1 MLNTARIYRG
11 IIFLLL
17 SEFCFTI
24 STIFS
29 KLLTNSSNVS
39 ALEVTFSRFFLGLIV
54 ASVIVYKNS
63 ISLIPNTLSLLIWR
77 GVLNTVAVI
86 LFFLASQYTTITN
99 THMLNMTYPFFIF
112 LFAPLF
118 FRQEKISP
126 FLYLIL
132 IVALVGIWLVINPD
146 LNSINKGDV
155 FGLCSGIVSAFA
167 IITLNMA
174 RKNDSTM
181 VILFYLMS
189 IGTVLNGLAM
199 LPLFVWP
206 RGSQW
211 FWVLVSG
218 AVGVAG
224 QICITYG
231 YKYIT
236 ARAGSLVSTSRIIY
250 AVVLGML
257 IFSEDL
263 TLRIASGGSY
273 DSSFDCGRDL
283 VSETGNRTSD
293 ILFGQLFLAATRRVP
308 VGLP

>member
-1 MLNTARIYRG
+1 MLKTAHIYRG

-17 SEFCFTI
+17 SELCFTV

-29 KLLTNSSNVS
+29 KLLTNSSDVS

-63 ISLIPNTLSLLIWR
+63 ISLVPNTLSLLIWR

-126 FLYLIL
+126 FMYLIL
-132 IVALVGIWLVINPD
+132 VAALIGIWLVINPT
-146 LNSINKGDV
+146 LNSINKGDI
-155 FGLCSGIVSAFA
+155 FGLMSGIISAFA

-199 LPLFVWP
+199 LPVFVCP
-206 RGSQW
+206 QGSQW
-211 FWVLVSG
+211 VLLLASA

-236 ARAGSLVSTSRIIY
+236 ARAGSLVSSSRILY
-250 AVVLGML
+250 AVVLGTL

-263 TLRIASGGSY
+263 TWRIAAGG
-273 DSSFDCGRDL
+273 FL
-283 VSETGNRTSD
+283 
-293 ILFGQLFLAATRRVP
+293 ILLSIVAVTWLHKPENEGQ
-308 VGLP
+308 

>member
-1 MLNTARIYRG
+1 MLKDTGMYRG
-11 IIFLLL
+11 IIFIML
-17 SEFCFTI
+17 SELCFTI

-29 KLLTNSSNVS
+29 KLLTSSSDVS
-39 ALEVTFSRFFLGLIV
+39 AVEVTFSRFLLGFLVVSV
-54 ASVIVYKNS
+54 AVYKNS
-63 ISLIPNTLSLLIWR
+63 ISLVANKLSLLVWR

-132 IVALVGIWLVINPD
+132 IVALAGIWLVINPN
-146 LNSINKGDV
+146 LNSINKGDI
-155 FGLCSGIVSAFA
+155 FGLLSGLVAAFA

-189 IGTVLNGLAM
+189 IGTILNGLVM
-199 LPLFVWP
+199 LPVFVWP
-206 RGSQW
+206 QGSQW
-211 FWVLVSG
+211 LLLLAS
-218 AVGVAG
+218 ASVGVIG

-231 YKYIT
+231 YKYVT
-236 ARAGSLVSTSRIIY
+236 ARAGSLVSTSRILY

-257 IFSEDL
+257 IFREDL
-263 TLRIASGGSY
+263 TLRIATGG
-273 DSSFDCGRDL
+273 L
-283 VSETGNRTSD
+283 L
-293 ILFGQLFLAATRRVP
+293 ILLSIGIVTWLQKP
-308 VGLP
+308 EKGM

>member
-1 MLNTARIYRG
+1 M
-11 IIFLLL
+11 L
-17 SEFCFTI
+17 SELCFTV

-29 KLLTNSSNVS
+29 KLLTSSSDVS
-39 ALEVTFSRFFLGLIV
+39 AIEVTFSRFFLGFLVVSV
-54 ASVIVYKNS
+54 AVYKNS
-63 ISLIPNTLSLLIWR
+63 ISLVANKLSLLVWR

-132 IVALVGIWLVINPD
+132 IVALAGIWLVINPN
-146 LNSINKGDV
+146 LNSINKGDI
-155 FGLCSGIVSAFA
+155 FGLLSGLVAAFA

-189 IGTVLNGLAM
+189 IGTILNGLVM
-199 LPLFVWP
+199 LPVFIWP
-206 RGSQW
+206 QGSQW
-211 FWVLVSG
+211 LLLLAS
-218 AVGVAG
+218 ASVGVIG

-236 ARAGSLVSTSRIIY
+236 ARAGSLVSTSRVLY

-263 TLRIASGGSY
+263 TLRIATGG
-273 DSSFDCGRDL
+273 L
-283 VSETGNRTSD
+283 L
-293 ILFGQLFLAATRRVP
+293 ILLSIGIVTWLQKP
-308 VGLP
+308 ENDM

>member
-1 MLNTARIYRG
+1 MLKTVHIYKG
-11 IIFLLL
+11 IIFLML
-17 SEFCFTI
+17 SELCFTI

-29 KLLTNSSNVS
+29 KLLTNSSDVS
-39 ALEVTFSRFFLGLIV
+39 ALEVTFSRFFLGWIV
-54 ASVIVYKNS
+54 ASIFVFRNS
-63 ISLIPNTLSLLIWR
+63 ISLVPNKLSLLVWR
-77 GVLNTVAVI
+77 GVLNTIAVM

-118 FRQEKISP
+118 FRQERISP

-132 IVALVGIWLVINPD
+132 VAALVGIWLVINPHW
-146 LNSINKGDV
+146 NSVNKGDL
-155 FGLCSGIVSAFA
+155 FGLMSGIISAFA

-199 LPLFVWP
+199 LPVFVWP
-206 RGSQW
+206 RGGQW
-211 FWVLVSG
+211 LLLLASG
-218 AVGVAG
+218 AIGVAG

-236 ARAGSLVSTSRIIY
+236 ARAGSLVSSSRILY

-263 TLRIASGGSY
+263 TLRIAAGG
-273 DSSFDCGRDL
+273 FL
-283 VSETGNRTSD
+283 
-293 ILFGQLFLAATRRVP
+293 ILLSIVAVTLLHRP
-308 VGLP
+308 IEES

>member
-1 MLNTARIYRG
+1 MYRG
-11 IIFLLL
+11 IIFIML
-17 SEFCFTI
+17 SELCFTV

-29 KLLTNSSNVS
+29 KLLTSSSDVS
-39 ALEVTFSRFFLGLIV
+39 AMEVTFSRFFLGFLVVSV
-54 ASVIVYKNS
+54 AVYKNS
-63 ISLIPNTLSLLIWR
+63 ISLVANKLSLLVWR

-132 IVALVGIWLVINPD
+132 IVALAGIWLVINPN
-146 LNSINKGDV
+146 LNSINKGDI
-155 FGLCSGIVSAFA
+155 FGLLSGLVAAFA

-189 IGTVLNGLAM
+189 IGTILNGLVM
-199 LPLFVWP
+199 LPVFIWP
-206 RGSQW
+206 QGSQW
-211 FWVLVSG
+211 LLLLAS
-218 AVGVAG
+218 ASVGVIG

-236 ARAGSLVSTSRIIY
+236 ARAGSLVSTSRVLY

-263 TLRIASGGSY
+263 TLRIATGG
-273 DSSFDCGRDL
+273 L
-283 VSETGNRTSD
+283 L
-293 ILFGQLFLAATRRVP
+293 ILLSIGIVTWLQKP
-308 VGLP
+308 ENDM